1 MKMCNAVITVFNA
14 KHDLEKD
21 CDVYHGTVLEGVS
34 WYEQTV
40 SNVTTDG
47 LKAANRVIVR
57 IPNSVLIDKYVSPL
71 FYAKADDVTGL
82 CTLQTG
88 DVIIKGALYASG
100 MTPAQLHA
108 EYKDVMTV
116 LGVTDNTTAP
126 HGKHWKVTGA

>member
-1 MKMCNAVITVFNA
+1 MKMCDAVITVFNA
-14 KHDLEKD
+14 KHDPEKD

-57 IPNSVLIDKYVSPL
+57 IPKSVLIDKYVNPL
-71 FYAKADDVTGL
+71 YYAKADDVTGL

-88 DVIIKGALYASG
+88 DVIVKGALYVSG
-100 MTPAQLHA
+100 MTPAQLHS

-116 LGVTDNTTAP
+116 LGVTDNTNAP

>member
-88 DVIIKGALYASG
+88 DVIVKGALYASG
-100 MTPAQLHA
+100 MTPAQLHS

-116 LGVTDNTTAP
+116 LGVTDNTNAP

>member
-1 MKMCNAVITVFNA
+1 MKMCDAVITVFNA
-14 KHDLEKD
+14 KFDSERD

-47 LKAANRVIVR
+47 LKAANRVTVR
-57 IPNSVLIDKYVSPL
+57 IPESVLIDKYVSPL
-71 FYAKADDVTGL
+71 YYAKADDVTNL

-88 DVIIKGALYASG
+88 DVIVKGALYASG

-108 EYKDVMTV
+108 EYKNVMTV
-116 LGVTDNTTAP
+116 LGVTDNTNAP